1 MIKLRAYQEEMLEAA
16 RGSYR
21 AGHKRPC
28 LVAPCGAG
36 KTVIVAEMARLSTA
50 RGNNVLFLAHR
61 RELIEQTERTFQ
73 RAGVDMTLCTV
84 GMVQTV
90 CRHLSD
96 ITPPDLIIVDEN
108 HHAKAASYRKVLDA
122 FPAAKVIGV
131 TATPVRLD
139 GSGLGDVND
148 DLVQGVSA
156 KWLIDHGFLAPYKYF
171 APTVADLSGV
181 KINRGEFDAK
191 QAECILI
198 QRAIFGDVIA
208 HYRKLA
214 DGCKAICYCTT
225 LEHSRQTAAAFT
237 EAGIPAAHI
246 DGDTDKD
253 ERARIVQAF
262 RDGTVQVLCNVDLIS
277 EGFDVPDCS
286 CAILL
291 RPTHSLTLYIQQSM
305 RCMRYMPD
313 KTAVIID
320 HVGNYARHGMPDDDR
335 AWSLDAQKK
344 KRNQQKNTVF
354 VKQCDECYAVMP
366 STATECPECGYVFPQ
381 KERTIEEIKEAR
393 LEEVK
398 GFTLNLIT
406 PADCRSYEELRAY
419 CKSHGY
425 KPGYAYYLAK
435 QRGFIKRG

>member
-50 RGNNVLFLAHR
+50 RGNHVLFLAHR

-90 CRHLSD
+90 CRHLDD
-96 ITPPDLIIVDEN
+96 IVPPDLIIVDEN

-156 KWLIDHGFLAPYKYF
+156 KWLIEHGFLAPYKYF

-191 QAECILI
+191 QAEGILI

-237 EAGIPAAHI
+237 EAGVPAAHI

-305 RCMRYMPD
+305 RCMRYMPG

-335 AWSLDAQKK
+335 EWKLDAQKK
-344 KRNQQKNTVF
+344 KRGQQKNTVF

-366 STATECPECGYVFPQ
+366 SIATECPECGYVFPQ

-419 CKSHGY
+419 GKNKGY
-425 KPGYAYYLAK
+425 KAGWAYLQAK
-435 QRGFIKRG
+435 QRGFLR

>member
-50 RGNNVLFLAHR
+50 RGNHVLFLAHR
-61 RELIEQTERTFQ
+61 RELIEQTERTFK

-122 FPAAKVIGV
+122 FPQAKVIGV

-156 KWLIDHGFLAPYKYF
+156 KWLIDHGFLAPYKYY

-181 KINRGEFDAK
+181 KISRGEFDAK
-191 QAECILI
+191 QAEGILI

-208 HYRKLA
+208 YYRKLA

-237 EAGIPAAHI
+237 AAGIPAAHI
-246 DGDTDKD
+246 DGDTGND

-262 RDGTVQVLCNVDLIS
+262 RDGEVQVLCNVDLIS

-305 RCMRYMPD
+305 RCMRYMPG

-335 AWSLDAQKK
+335 VWRLDATKK
-344 KRNQQKNTVF
+344 KRGQQKNTVF
-354 VKQCDECYAVMP
+354 VKQCVECYAVMP

-381 KERTIEEIKEAR
+381 PSRSIEEIKEAR

-419 CKSHGY
+419 GKNKGY
-425 KPGYAYYLAK
+425 KPGWAYHMAK
-435 QRGFIKRG
+435 QRGFLR

>member
-73 RAGVDMTLCTV
+73 CAGVDMTRCTV

-90 CRHLSD
+90 CRHLAD

-156 KWLIDHGFLAPYKYF
+156 KWLIDHGYLAPYKYF

-191 QAECILI
+191 QAEGILI

-237 EAGIPAAHI
+237 ASGIPAAHI
-246 DGDTDKD
+246 DGDTGND

-262 RDGTVQVLCNVDLIS
+262 RDGEVQVLCNVDLIS

-335 AWSLDAQKK
+335 EWKLDAQKK
-344 KRNQQKNTVF
+344 KRGQQKNTVF
-354 VKQCDECYAVMP
+354 VKQCVECYAVMP
-366 STATECPECGYVFPQ
+366 SIATECPECGYVFAP
-381 KERTIEEIKEAR
+381 KERTLEEIKEAR

-419 CKSHGY
+419 GKNKGY
-425 KPGYAYYLAK
+425 KPGWAYLQAK
-435 QRGFIKRG
+435 QRGFLR

>member
-1 MIKLRAYQEEMLEAA
+1 MIKLRGYQEAMLEAA

-21 AGHKRPC
+21 AGNKRPC

-36 KTVIVAEMARLSTA
+36 KTVIVAEMARLSTHM
-50 RGNNVLFLAHR
+50 GNRVLFIAHR
-61 RELIEQTERTFQ
+61 RELIEQTENTFR

-84 GMVQTV
+84 GMIQTA

-122 FPAAKVIGV
+122 FPRAKVIGV

-156 KWLIDHGFLAPYKYF
+156 KWLIEHGFLAPYKYF

-191 QAECILI
+191 QAEGILI

-225 LEHSRQTAAAFT
+225 LEHSRQTAAAFSA
-237 EAGIPAAHI
+237 AGIPAAHI
-246 DGDTDKD
+246 DGDTDKA
-253 ERARIVQAF
+253 ERAEIVQAF
-262 RDGTVQVLCNVDLIS
+262 RDGKVQVLCNVDLIS

-335 AWSLDAQKK
+335 EWKLDAQKK
-344 KRNQQKNTVF
+344 KRGQQKNTVF

-381 KERTIEEIKEAR
+381 MERSIEEIKEAR

-419 CKSHGY
+419 GKNKGY
-425 KPGYAYYLAK
+425 KPGWAYLQAK
-435 QRGFIKRG
+435 QRGFLR

>member
-1 MIKLRAYQEEMLEAA
+1 MIKLRDYQLEMLEAA
-16 RGSYR
+16 RASYR

-36 KTVIVAEMARLSTA
+36 KTVIVAEMARLSTE
-50 RGNNVLFLAHR
+50 RGNQVLFLAHR
-61 RELIEQTERTFQ
+61 RELIEQTERTF
-73 RAGVDMTLCTV
+73 RAAGVDMDLCEV
-84 GMVQTV
+84 GMVQTM
-90 CRHLSD
+90 CRRLD
-96 ITPPDLIIVDEN
+96 RIRAPNLIIVDEN

-122 FPAAKVIGV
+122 FPQAMGIGV

-148 DLVQGVSA
+148 DLVQGVTA
-156 KWLIDHGFLAPYKYF
+156 KWLIENGYLAPYKYF

-181 KINRGEFDAK
+181 KINHGEFDAK
-191 QAECILI
+191 QTEGILV

-214 DGCKAICYCTT
+214 NGCKAICYCTT
-225 LEHSRQTAAAFT
+225 LEHSRQTAAAFNA
-237 EAGIPAAHI
+237 AGIPAAHI
-246 DGDTDKD
+246 DGDTDKA
-253 ERARIVQAF
+253 ERADIVQRF
-262 RDGTVQVLCNVDLIS
+262 RDGEITVLCNVDLIS

-305 RCMRYMPD
+305 RCMRFMPG
-313 KTAVIID
+313 KTAIIID

-335 AWSLDAQKK
+335 EWKLDAQKK
-344 KRNQQKNTVF
+344 KRGQQKNTF
-354 VKQCDECYAVMP
+354 FIKQCDECYAVMP
-366 STATECPECGYVFPQ
+366 SDATVCPECGYVFPK
-381 KERTIEEIKEAR
+381 KERTIEEITEAR

-419 CKSHGY
+419 GKNHGY
-425 KPGYAYYLAK
+425 KPGWAYYQAK
-435 QRGFIKRG
+435 QRGLLR

>member
-1 MIKLRAYQEEMLEAA
+1 MIKLRGYQSDMLDAA
-16 RGSYR
+16 RASYR

-36 KTVIVAEMARLSTA
+36 KTVIVAEMARLST
-50 RGNNVLFLAHR
+50 RKGNCVLFIAHR
-61 RELIEQTERTFQ
+61 RELIEQTERTFCA
-73 RAGVDMTLCTV
+73 AGVDMDLCEV
-84 GMVQTV
+84 GMVQTL
-90 CRHLSD
+90 CRRID
-96 ITPPDLIIVDEN
+96 RIRAPDLIIVDEN
-108 HHAKAASYRKVLDA
+108 HHVKAESYRKVLDA
-122 FPAAKVIGV
+122 FPDAKVIGV

-156 KWLIDHGFLAPYKYF
+156 RWLIDNHYLAPYKYY

-191 QAECILI
+191 QAESVLI
-198 QRAIFGDVIA
+198 QRAIFGDVIG

-225 LEHSRQTAAAFT
+225 IEHSRQTAEAFT
-237 EAGIPAAHI
+237 AAGIPAAHI
-246 DGDTDKD
+246 DGDTDKA
-253 ERARIVQAF
+253 ERASIVQAF
-262 RDGTVQVLCNVDLIS
+262 RNGAVQILCNVDLIS
-277 EGFDVPDCS
+277 EGFDVPDCA

-305 RCMRYMPD
+305 RCMRYMD
-313 KTAVIID
+313 GKTAVIID

-335 AWSLDAQKK
+335 VWSLDAKKK
-344 KRNQQKNTVF
+344 KRGHEKNTVF
-354 VKQCDECYAVMP
+354 VKQCDQCYAVMP
-366 STATECPECGYVFPQ
+366 TAATECPECGYVFPQ

-393 LEEVK
+393 LEEVR

-419 CKSHGY
+419 AKNKGY
-425 KPGYAYYLAK
+425 KPGWAFYQAK
-435 QRGFIKRG
+435 QRGLLR

>member
-1 MIKLRAYQEEMLEAA
+1 MIKLRDYQLDMLEAA
-16 RGSYR
+16 RASYR

-36 KTVIVAEMARLSTA
+36 KTVIVAEMARLSTE
-50 RGNNVLFLAHR
+50 RGNRVLVLAHR
-61 RELIEQTERTFQ
+61 RELIEQTERTF
-73 RAGVDMTLCTV
+73 RAAGVNMNLCEV
-84 GMVQTV
+84 GMVQTM
-90 CRHLSD
+90 CRRLD
-96 ITPPDLIIVDEN
+96 RIRAPNLIIVDEN

-122 FPAAKVIGV
+122 FPAAMGIGV

-148 DLVQGVSA
+148 DLVQGVTA
-156 KWLIDHGFLAPYKYF
+156 KWLIANGYLAPYKYY

-181 KINRGEFDAK
+181 KITHGEFDAK
-191 QAECILI
+191 QAEGILV

-214 DGCKAICYCTT
+214 SGCKAICYCTT

-237 EAGIPAAHI
+237 AAGIPAAHI
-246 DGDTDKD
+246 DGDTDKA
-253 ERARIVQAF
+253 ERADIVQRF
-262 RDGTVQVLCNVDLIS
+262 RDGEITVLCNVDLIS

-305 RCMRYMPD
+305 RCMRFMPS

-335 AWSLDAQKK
+335 AWTLNAAKK
-344 KRNQQKNTVF
+344 KRGQQKNTVF
-354 VKQCDECYAVMP
+354 IKQCDECYAVMP
-366 STATECPECGYVFPQ
+366 SDATECPECGFVFPK
-381 KERTIEEIKEAR
+381 KERTIEEIAEAR

-398 GFTLNLIT
+398 GFTLNLII

-419 CKSHGY
+419 GKNKGY
-425 KPGYAYYLAK
+425 KAGWAYLQAK
-435 QRGFIKRG
+435 QRGLLR